1 MAEETVKKILLI
13 DDSSQVNDHLR
24 RMVRSF
30 KREQWEL
37 DWADTYAA
45 GLKKLSS
52 GKYSVCLLD
61 YRLDEGRDGLQLIR
75 EANAAECATPVIFL
89 TADPDPA
96 IDDAALAAGAMD
108 FLVKAG
114 FTATDLERSIRYA
127 RRLGEVMVQLR
138 QQATRDKLTGLM
150 NRREFDR
157 LLHEEWQRCARFKHG
172 FSLVIIDIDFFKK
185 VNDTHGHQAG
195 DAVLQHVASLLAG
208 QVRSI
213 DRLARYG
220 GEEFAV
226 IMVETDRAHARD
238 TIDRLRALLADT
250 PCLIPEKNLTIP
262 VTLSAGVATAP
273 EDAESIEQLIEAADA
288 ALYTAKKSGRNRV
301 VTTKSRASQA
311 PWVESRPAPPPETEP
326 AT

>member
-1 MAEETVKKILLI
+1 MADEPVKKILLI
-13 DDSSQVNDHLR
+13 DDSSQVNDHMR

-37 DWADTYAA
+37 EWAETYAE
-45 GLKKLSS
+45 GLKRLLT
-52 GKYSVCLLD
+52 GKYGVCLLD
-61 YRLDEGRDGLQLIR
+61 YRLDEGKDGLQLIR
-75 EANAAECATPVIFL
+75 EANAAECTTPVIFL
-89 TADPDPA
+89 TADPEVDE
-96 IDDAALAAGAMD
+96 AALAAGAMD

-114 FTATDLERSIRYA
+114 FTSADLERSIRYA
-127 RRLGEVMVQLR
+127 RRLSAVMNQLR
-138 QQATRDKLTGLM
+138 QQATRDKLTGLI

-157 LLHEEWQRCARFKHG
+157 LLDEEWQRSTRFRHG

-185 VNDTHGHQAG
+185 VNDTYGHQAG

-213 DRLARYG
+213 DRIARYG

-250 PCLIPEKNLTIP
+250 PCVIPEKNLTIP
-262 VTLSAGVATAP
+262 VTMSAGVASAP
-273 EDAESIEQLIEAADA
+273 EDAETLQQLIEAADA
-288 ALYTAKKSGRNRV
+288 ALYSAKKSGRNRV
-301 VTTKSRASQA
+301 FTAKSRSSKDPFGEA
-311 PWVESRPAPPPETEP
+311 PSAPAAA